1 MNGLVKICATE
12 TVSQDWS
19 LIWSTVLVGIS
30 VVFAILAIL
39 IAAFY
44 LMGAIFKG
52 IDKSKKKKAEKAK
65 PAPAPVQVSEPV
77 TEAEVYEDDD
87 DEIIAVISAA
97 IAAYGEADGKQ
108 YRIASITKR
117 DSRQRSSWSSAG
129 IAENTRG
136 F

>member
-1 MNGLVKICATE
+1 MNGLIKICAAE
-12 TVSQDWS
+12 APSLDWS
-19 LIWSTVLVGIS
+19 LIWSTVLVGMV
-30 VVFAILAIL
+30 VVFAILGIL
-39 IAAFY
+39 IGIFY

-52 IDKSKKKKAEKAK
+52 IDKSKKKKAEQAK

-77 TEAEVYEDDD
+77 EAEVYEEDDD
-87 DEIIAVISAA
+87 DEVIAVISAA

-117 DSRQRSSWSSAG
+117 DSRQRSSWSVAG